1 MAGELGGSFLGAIGT
16 YNFAVSLKVP
26 MTGITG
32 VAMIFNRLYG
42 LPLGWMT
49 LILNVPLALL
59 CIRVLGKKFFFRSIR
74 CMLFLS
80 LMVDYVAPKLPVYT
94 GDRLLAALGA
104 GVLSGLGYGLI
115 YKQNSSSGGTD
126 FLTVAF
132 QSRFRHI
139 SMGTLEFITAVLVM
153 GAYAI
158 VFDDMDGIMYG
169 LVINYLTSAV
179 INRILTGANEGSV
192 TFTVTDRPQEVC
204 DIISKELD
212 RGSTVLEASGGYTG
226 EKRAVVMAVTSP
238 KEVYVLQRAL
248 EKEVPGSFSVLM
260 NCSEIHGEGFSVLEL
275 GKEK

>member
-1 MAGELGGSFLGAIGT
+1 MAGEIAGSFLGAVGT

-59 CIRVLGKKFFFRSIR
+59 CIRVLGKKFFLRSIR
-74 CMLFLS
+74 CMLCLS
-80 LMVDYVAPKLPVYT
+80 LMVDYVAPRLPVYD

-132 QSRFRHI
+132 KTHFRHI
-139 SMGTLEFITAVLVM
+139 SMGTLEFVTAIAVM
-153 GAYAI
+153 GAY
-158 VFDDMDGIMYG
+158 
-169 LVINYLTSAV
+169 TSCATSLS
-179 INRILTGANEGSV
+179 ICALRA
-192 TFTVTDRPQEVC
+192 
-204 DIISKELD
+204 
-212 RGSTVLEASGGYTG
+212 AS
-226 EKRAVVMAVTSP
+226 
-238 KEVYVLQRAL
+238 
-248 EKEVPGSFSVLM
+248 F
-260 NCSEIHGEGFSVLEL
+260 FF
-275 GKEK
+275 